1 MVKEFKGSIKM
12 KRRRIIIMGAAGRD
26 FHNFNTVF
34 RNDPAYK
41 VVAFTA
47 AQIPGIANR
56 RYPPPLS
63 GPLYPRGIPVFPEEI
78 LSDLILTKKID
89 QVVFSYSDVSHES
102 LMHKASMVLA
112 CGADFSLIGPDATML
127 KSRCPVV
134 SVCAVR
140 TGCGKSQV
148 VRLFCDV
155 LSRAGIKPVVVRH
168 PMPYGNLIEQT
179 LQRFEL
185 KEDLDRHQCTIEERE
200 EYEHLL
206 DHGAIVYAGIDYKRI
221 LLRAE
226 KEARLII
233 WDGGNN
239 DLPFFRPDREIVVTD
254 PLRLGHET
262 AWYPGE
268 VNLRRASM
276 VVINKVNA
284 AAAATVR
291 QMEENIRKVNRQAE
305 IVRTESAVRVTDGE
319 MMRGKRV
326 LVIEDG
332 PSMTHGSMPSGAGLA
347 AAIGYGA
354 EVVDPRDW
362 AVGSIRDTY
371 SEYPHIGQVLP
382 AMGYWQKQLEELAA
396 TIENVPCDL
405 VLTATPI
412 DLERIIKT
420 SKQILRVNYDI
431 SEQNGNLLEET
442 ILGMACLN
450 KMKKG
455 PAKQGR

>member
-1 MVKEFKGSIKM
+1 
-12 KRRRIIIMGAAGRD
+12 MGAAGRD

-34 RNDPAYK
+34 RSDPACR

-56 RYPPPLS
+56 RYPPVLA
-63 GPLYPRGIPVFPEEI
+63 GRLYPRGIPVFSEEK
-78 LSDLILTKKID
+78 LSDLIRRKKID
-89 QVVFSYSDVSHES
+89 QVIFSYSDISHES

-112 CGADFSLIGPDATML
+112 CGADFRLIGPDATML
-127 KSRCPVV
+127 SSRCPVV

-155 LSRAGIKPVVVRH
+155 LNRAGIKPVVVRH
-168 PMPYGNLIEQT
+168 PMPYGDLGKQA
-179 LQRFEL
+179 LQRFEE

-206 DHGAIVYAGIDYKRI
+206 DHGAIVYAGVDYKKI
-221 LLRAE
+221 LQTAE

-239 DLPFFRPDREIVVTD
+239 DLPFFRPDMEIVVTD

-262 AWYPGE
+262 SWYPGE

-276 VVINKVNA
+276 VLINKVNA
-284 AAAATVR
+284 AEAMDIR
-291 QMEENIRKVNRQAE
+291 RLEENIRKVNKQAV
-305 IVRTESAVRVTDGE
+305 IVRTESIVSVTEGE
-319 MMRGKRV
+319 MMRGKRI

-332 PSMTHGSMPSGAGLA
+332 PSITHGSMPSGAGFA
-347 AAIGYGA
+347 AAIRYGGEA
-354 EVVDPRDW
+354 VDPREW
-362 AVGSIRDTY
+362 AVGSIRDIY
-371 SEYPHIGQVLP
+371 SAYPHIGKVLP
-382 AMGYWQKQLEELAA
+382 AMGYWPKQLKDLAS

-405 VLTATPI
+405 VLSATPI
-412 DLERIIKT
+412 DLKRIIKT
-420 SKQILRVNYDI
+420 GKKILRVNYDI
-431 SEQNGNLLEET
+431 SEQNGNLLKET
-442 ILGMACLN
+442 ILRMGCQE
-450 KMKKG
+450 KMPVG
-455 PAKQGR
+455 TANPAR